1 MKRAIKIN
9 AKEKKLEV
17 VQWEKFEDLQR
28 HVGGYIERVE
38 TQYLPKHAILVDEEG
53 LFKDYTFC
61 FRVKGYPQILAG
73 NGLIVG
79 DTGESFVSAT
89 LSPEDVE
96 DVIQMLAITEPEGK
110 EDA

>member
-17 VQWEKFEDLQR
+17 VLWEELKDLQA

-38 TQYLPKHAILVDEEG
+38 THHLPKHSILVDEEG

-61 FRVKGYPQILAG
+61 FRVRGYPQILAG

-79 DTGESFVSAT
+79 DNGENFVSAT
-89 LSPEDVE
+89 LSPEEVE
-96 DVIQMLAITEPEGK
+96 DVVQMLAITEPEGK